1 VFEVFELGVA
11 VEAVT
16 GCAHGSGPQEPETV
30 VEVQRPNADAGFGR
44 EGFNPA
50 QSAALALHR
59 RPFGRA

>member
-16 GCAHGSGPQEPETV
+16 GFAHGSGPQEAETV

-50 QSAALALHR
+50 
-59 RPFGRA
+59 